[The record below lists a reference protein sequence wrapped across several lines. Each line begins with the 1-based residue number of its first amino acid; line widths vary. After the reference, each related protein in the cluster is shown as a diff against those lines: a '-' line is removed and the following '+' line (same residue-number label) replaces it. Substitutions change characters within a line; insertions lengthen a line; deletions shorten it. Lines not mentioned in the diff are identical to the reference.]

1 MQHLQLPSLLRKL
14 VSTLAIGSALFSAQ
28 ANADYCKPTNIEKGC
43 APFALD
49 YFVTDQVSGKIS
61 PLQVWYTEQGTFY
74 RQANGALVSWQPQ
87 GKKLSFKRWM
97 EAEQLVIEYEPSD
110 LSSLG
115 HKDLEWEQV
124 RGLMPTGVLNT
135 MHFVD
140 NATWNRYTTK
150 RLANKEHAQEVE
162 LLDKYQVPVQ
172 ITTHGRPT
180 MVLSRLY
187 DTDQVQQWLS
197 KLVTFEQMD
206 YADIGDNES
215 DQRVAQLIHQGF
227 VPGHSSETHGH

>member
-1 MQHLQLPSLLRKL
+1 MQHLHLPSLSRLL
-14 VSTLAIGSALFSAQ
+14 ATVFAVGITLFASSVQ
-28 ANADYCKPTNIEKGC
+28 ADYCKPTKIKPGC

-49 YFVTDQVSGKIS
+49 YFVTDQTSGAIS

-74 RQANGALVSWQPQ
+74 RQPNGALVSWQPQ
-87 GKKLSFKRWM
+87 GKKLYFKRWM

-115 HKDLEWEQV
+115 HKNLEWEQV
-124 RGLMPTGVLNT
+124 RGLMTSDVLNS
-135 MHFVD
+135 MHFVS
-140 NATWNRYTTK
+140 NATWNRYSTK

-172 ITTHGRPT
+172 ITTKGRPT

-197 KLVTFEQMD
+197 QLAAFEHMD
-206 YADIGDNES
+206 YADIGDNEN
-215 DQRVAQLIHQGF
+215 DKRVAKLIHQGF
-227 VPGHSSETHGH
+227 VPGHASSTHNH